1 MQGGS
6 AASGVGH
13 GVRAHALTPT
23 SPHQRPGR
31 GPRSNRVRSARLAW
45 NRVCADRTPA
55 MLYSNAIRI
64 QLHAIGCMRDRR
76 GAVLDAGLGTA
87 TVCARRSPQ
96 SPGRRQLGHGH
107 GPLRPPLTRTRSSR
121 LLVWACHCQSRWPP
135 SELTRTR
142 KPASLRVALPPVG
155 PAGERRGGASAEA
168 PAITVRVVLPQNDC
182 GSRVRVPSTGSSS
195 RRRSGPPPS
204 RAHPNPSR
212 SLLEVYLDQ
221 ES

>member
-1 MQGGS
+1 MY
-6 AASGVGH
+6 AAFV
-13 GVRAHALTPT
+13 GVRGIAGRLRSVRGWSRCTGPCRDSNLSTPAAA
-23 SPHQRPGR
+23 GR

-142 KPASLRVALPPVG
+142 KSAGPRVARPLWAR
-155 PAGERRGGASAEA
+155 PARWRVSRSSRNHGSRFA
-168 PAITVRVVLPQNDC
+168 PAK
-182 GSRVRVPSTGSSS
+182 
-195 RRRSGPPPS
+195 
-204 RAHPNPSR
+204 
-212 SLLEVYLDQ
+212 
-221 ES
+221 